1 MLACLAVEY
10 MHPVKAP
17 AVSPLHRSDL
27 MSTQTY
33 RSLCEAVAA
42 AAARDGMLGLGDA
55 NPSCSTDRR
64 RPPCSAAH
72 KAAPDRGSTAPQGS
86 TYPQGSTA
94 LQDSAA
100 PKVASDRGREATSL
114 QAEEEVGESSASAAL
129 PSRGSGRTV
138 ADDPAAADT
147 NCVPSG
153 RPLCWSHVQQ
163 LVIYGLGSMEG
174 GRVSRCQ
181 VRVGWGVMRCG
192 FSFRVNPDPHLY
204 EPCPSSVA
212 RAGSGIAGTA
222 AGPRGAGPRL

>member
-1 MLACLAVEY
+1 

-42 AAARDGMLGLGDA
+42 AAARDGMLGLGSA
-55 NPSCSTDRR
+55 NPSCSTDCQW
-64 RPPCSAAH
+64 PPGRSDPTAASS
-72 KAAPDRGSTAPQGS
+72 RGSSDPQGS
-86 TYPQGSTA
+86 TDPKVSSGRGGE
-94 LQDSAA
+94 AA
-100 PKVASDRGREATSL
+100 PLK
-114 QAEEEVGESSASAAL
+114 AEEEGEEEASSSAAL
-129 PSRGSGRTV
+129 PSRRGRGGTV
-138 ADDPAAADT
+138 AMDTTTVAAADT

-153 RPLCWSHVQQ
+153 SRPCWSHVQQ